1 MRPNSQHLCPVTRS
15 FCF

>member
-1 MRPNSQHLCPVTRS
+1 MRPNSQHLRPVTRS